1 MSLLGRLEDLSL
13 TDIVQIVFLSRR
25 TGVLEIIDS
34 RGRHSVTF
42 QQGLIVN
49 ATSPKNPD
57 LGTFLLARG
66 MVDASTLQTMKQAE
80 ESGIPLGTAVID
92 MNVVTVDAL
101 SEAIRQQILDVITPL
116 LSSRDGEFNF
126 ILSDSL
132 TALDIE
138 YEPQRIFKEGGI
150 PPAKILGEGEKL
162 KPLKGLEDSMR
173 AGKELLRGN
182 APQPSAPPSGRL
194 DLGLT
199 EPAPSPPE
207 PLPVF
212 KPVIA
217 EEPAVSSSASEFAA
231 IEDEPFDLGLDAALE
246 AMSPS
251 VPAKSA
257 AAPVDEPLV
266 EPFGE
271 LVTEPPPAVSL
282 PPVEIPAFDDEPPP
296 SPVVPKGPPT
306 EFRITERP
314 PIHDK
319 ERLVVLYQQ
328 DPLLRVSARRAFTR
342 RGLTTAQYGSI
353 EDTRDE
359 VLELLKKNRFFVT
372 FLDLGPPTGGGMG
385 EVLQLLAQV
394 KRRNHRLP
402 VVIIDRVADLR
413 RRHDLLKSGA
423 DLYLT
428 KPAEGH
434 LQPGMVEEQLAL
446 FADELVL
453 FAQRSFAEQIEAGG
467 GDPDASYNISA
478 QEKSERNSQVL
489 MQLINELND
498 PNDISQVSQTILRL
512 TSQYLERGAIFVSA
526 TVQFV
531 GLGGFGPT
539 GGAGDMNER
548 AREIKIGRG
557 EPSVL
562 QDVADTRRAHRGKLR
577 KTDANVRLIGGLGTL
592 MPSEVLVLPILNKD
606 EVVGILYADNA
617 SNRAPIDEVTGLEIF
632 LSQAGFA
639 LRNAMI
645 ANRGR
650 YGLE

>member
-34 RGRHSVTF
+34 RGRHSVMF

-49 ATSPKNPD
+49 ATSPKTPD
-57 LGTFLLARG
+57 LGAYLLACG
-66 MVDASTLQTMKQAE
+66 MVDAATLQTMKQAE
-80 ESGIPLGTAVID
+80 DSGIPLGTAVID

-101 SEAIRQQILDVITPL
+101 SDAIRLHVLDVMTPL

-126 ILSDSL
+126 ILSESL

-150 PPAKILGEGEKL
+150 APARILGEGEKL

-182 APQPSAPPSGRL
+182 VAQTTPPGRL
-194 DLGLT
+194 DLTMT
-199 EPAPSPPE
+199 EAPPAPRFA
-207 PLPVF
+207 PLP
-212 KPVIA
+212 PSPM
-217 EEPAVSSSASEFAA
+217 EPPDLSENELAS
-231 IEDEPFDLGLDAALE
+231 IDDEPFDLGLDAALE
-246 AMSPS
+246 AMAPT
-251 VPAKSA
+251 PGTRGAEPA
-257 AAPVDEPLV
+257 AAPLESLVDSVL
-266 EPFGE
+266 
-271 LVTEPPPAVSL
+271 EPPVTPEPPVAELPADARPVDSL
-282 PPVEIPAFDDEPPP
+282 PASHPDVVAPRGPA
-296 SPVVPKGPPT
+296 T
-306 EFRITERP
+306 EFRITEQP
-314 PIHDK
+314 PIQDM
-319 ERLVVLYQQ
+319 ERVVVLYQQ

-342 RGLTTAQYGSI
+342 RGMTTAQYGAM
-353 EDTRDE
+353 EDARDE
-359 VLELLKKNRFFVT
+359 VVELLKKNRFFVT
-372 FLDLGPPTGGGMG
+372 FLDLGPPSGGGTG

-402 VVIIDRVADLR
+402 VVVIDRVADLR

-453 FAQRSFAEQIEAGG
+453 FAQRAFAEQIEAGG
-467 GDPDASYNISA
+467 GDPDASYQISA

-489 MQLINELND
+489 MQLINELSD

-512 TSQYLERGAIFVSA
+512 TGQYLERGAIFASA
-526 TVQFV
+526 MVQYV
-531 GLGGFGPT
+531 GIGGFGPT

-548 AREIKIGRG
+548 ARGIKVGRN

-562 QDVADTRRAHRGKLR
+562 KDVTESRKPHRGKLR

-617 SNRAPIDEVTGLEIF
+617 SNRAPIEEVAGLEIF